1 MAWKQVKVKVGSV
14 VHNANLNDN
23 ELHISSDVSIGD
35 DVNID
40 GKKVAIESQSLI
52 LRGEINK
59 IILAVASPKKEKLE
73 NGNKQ
78 AEG

>member
-14 VHNANLNDN
+14 VHIAQQNDN
-23 ELHISSDVSIGD
+23 ELHLSSEISVGEE
-35 DVNID
+35 VNID

-52 LRGEINK
+52 LRGDVNK

-78 AEG
+78 AQG

>member
-23 ELHISSDVSIGD
+23 ELHISSDVSIES

>member
-14 VHNANLNDN
+14 VHIAQLNDN
-23 ELHISSDVSIGD
+23 ELHIGSEISIGD

-40 GKKVAIESQSLI
+40 GKKHAVESSSLI

-59 IILAVASPKKEKLE
+59 IILAGASSKKEKSD
-73 NGNKQ
+73 GGSKQ

>member
-1 MAWKQVKVKVGSV
+1 MAWKQVKVKVGSA
-14 VHNANLNDN
+14 VHIAQQNDN
-23 ELHISSDVSIGD
+23 ELHLSSEISVGD

-78 AEG
+78 AQG